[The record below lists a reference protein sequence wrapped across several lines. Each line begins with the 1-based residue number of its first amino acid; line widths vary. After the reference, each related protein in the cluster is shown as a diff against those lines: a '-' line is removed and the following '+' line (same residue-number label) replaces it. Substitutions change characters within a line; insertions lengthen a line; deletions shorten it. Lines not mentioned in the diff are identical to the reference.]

1 MKNNSLL
8 VWGLIILVLAIL
20 AIVLIGGSW
29 NGMMGTSGWGMMG
42 PRWTISPMGGMMSVG
57 PGEIIILLLGTIT
70 FVILA
75 AWVLRSGGR
84 QK

>member
-1 MKNNSLL
+1 MKNRLL
-8 VWGLIILVLAIL
+8 VTGIVLGALAVLLVLL
-20 AIVLIGGSW
+20 L
-29 NGMMGTSGWGMMG
+29 TSGWGHTGGYGMMG
-42 PRWTISPMGGMMSVG
+42 PVTIAPMGGMMFVG